1 MNDTEKLRR
10 RIADSAAELLAEGKT
25 AGCAVRIAQS
35 GELLLSAEFG
45 CADTDSG
52 EPLRQDAV
60 FRLAS
65 MTKPITA
72 AAILLCEERGLLSVS
87 DRLSE
92 HLDGFSGL
100 LVYEPSG
107 SCRPPVREI
116 TLLDL
121 LSHTAGFG
129 TDEDAVRLD
138 SLMSMA
144 GAKSSLRSAV
154 RFYSEN
160 ARLTFDPGS
169 RRSYSPTAAFD
180 LLAAVVKRVSGQ
192 SIEHF
197 AYENIFLPLGM
208 RNSSF
213 ELTPSL
219 HTGLVGMHDLED
231 GKPVI
236 RQMDNIFSDHPLG
249 YHCGGAGIVSTAD
262 DYLRFAELLR
272 VGLSRD
278 TAVLSRRS
286 VQRMCTPVT
295 VPGDEQEQPSEVF
308 GCGVRV
314 TLRDGILPCGCFG
327 WSGAYG
333 THFWIDPRNEITAV
347 LMRNSFYDGGAGSS
361 IARRFERDVMSALS
375 QDSADMPRS

>member
-92 HLDGFSGL
+92 HLDGFSEL

-144 GAKSSLRSAV
+144 GAKARSAQPFASIRKMPASHSIPAADAHTV
-154 RFYSEN
+154 RQQ
-160 ARLTFDPGS
+160 
-169 RRSYSPTAAFD
+169 RSTYSP
-180 LLAAVVKRVSGQ
+180 Q
-192 SIEHF
+192 S
-197 AYENIFLPLGM
+197 
-208 RNSSF
+208 
-213 ELTPSL
+213 
-219 HTGLVGMHDLED
+219 
-231 GKPVI
+231 
-236 RQMDNIFSDHPLG
+236 
-249 YHCGGAGIVSTAD
+249 
-262 DYLRFAELLR
+262 
-272 VGLSRD
+272 
-278 TAVLSRRS
+278 
-286 VQRMCTPVT
+286 
-295 VPGDEQEQPSEVF
+295 
-308 GCGVRV
+308 
-314 TLRDGILPCGCFG
+314 
-327 WSGAYG
+327 
-333 THFWIDPRNEITAV
+333 
-347 LMRNSFYDGGAGSS
+347 
-361 IARRFERDVMSALS
+361 
-375 QDSADMPRS
+375 

>member
-1 MNDTEKLRR
+1 MQETRTEPMNDTEKLRR

-45 CADTDSG
+45 SE

-60 FRLAS
+60 FRIAS

-92 HLDGFSGL
+92 HLDGFSEL

-144 GAKSSLRSAV
+144 GAKARSAQPFASIRKMPASHSIPAADAHTV
-154 RFYSEN
+154 RQQ
-160 ARLTFDPGS
+160 
-169 RRSYSPTAAFD
+169 RSTYSP
-180 LLAAVVKRVSGQ
+180 Q
-192 SIEHF
+192 S
-197 AYENIFLPLGM
+197 
-208 RNSSF
+208 
-213 ELTPSL
+213 
-219 HTGLVGMHDLED
+219 
-231 GKPVI
+231 
-236 RQMDNIFSDHPLG
+236 
-249 YHCGGAGIVSTAD
+249 
-262 DYLRFAELLR
+262 
-272 VGLSRD
+272 
-278 TAVLSRRS
+278 
-286 VQRMCTPVT
+286 
-295 VPGDEQEQPSEVF
+295 
-308 GCGVRV
+308 
-314 TLRDGILPCGCFG
+314 
-327 WSGAYG
+327 
-333 THFWIDPRNEITAV
+333 
-347 LMRNSFYDGGAGSS
+347 
-361 IARRFERDVMSALS
+361 
-375 QDSADMPRS
+375 

>member
-1 MNDTEKLRR
+1 MQETRTEPMNDTEKLRR

-129 TDEDAVRLD
+129 TDD
-138 SLMSMA
+138 SE
-144 GAKSSLRSAV
+144 G
-154 RFYSEN
+154 
-160 ARLTFDPGS
+160 
-169 RRSYSPTAAFD
+169 
-180 LLAAVVKRVSGQ
+180 
-192 SIEHF
+192 
-197 AYENIFLPLGM
+197 
-208 RNSSF
+208 
-213 ELTPSL
+213 TP
-219 HTGLVGMHDLED
+219 E
-231 GKPVI
+231 K
-236 RQMDNIFSDHPLG
+236 
-249 YHCGGAGIVSTAD
+249 C
-262 DYLRFAELLR
+262 
-272 VGLSRD
+272 
-278 TAVLSRRS
+278 
-286 VQRMCTPVT
+286 
-295 VPGDEQEQPSEVF
+295 
-308 GCGVRV
+308 
-314 TLRDGILPCGCFG
+314 
-327 WSGAYG
+327 
-333 THFWIDPRNEITAV
+333 
-347 LMRNSFYDGGAGSS
+347 AGSD
-361 IARRFERDVMSALS
+361 FG
-375 QDSADMPRS
+375 